1 MSPPP
6 RIHNKLDHY
15 AFTKLLLLFVKNY
28 PVQVALSLHRPVVSS
43 AVPSSADMGIMA
55 PRRLHLAR
63 LQLEQESIPIPR
75 CQHDGRGTQHREGEG
90 VPLIVFLEPLV
101 LGVLPASALAIV
113 VTLLGA
119 LGVVACSVL
128 PCVLGG
134 MPGEVLDGARR
145 ELVFLG
151 ERKWRARVD

>member
-1 MSPPP
+1 VSPPP
-6 RIHNKLDHY
+6 PIYNKLDYY
-15 AFTKLLLLFVKNY
+15 AFTKLLLLFVKKY
-28 PVQVALSLHRPVVSS
+28 PVQVALSLHRPVESS

-63 LQLEQESIPIPR
+63 LQLEQESILIPR

-101 LGVLPASALAIV
+101 LGVLPASALAIM
-113 VTLLGA
+113 VTLLGV

-134 MPGEVLDGARR
+134 VPGEVLDGAW

-151 ERKWRARVD
+151 E

>member
-1 MSPPP
+1 M
-6 RIHNKLDHY
+6 
-15 AFTKLLLLFVKNY
+15 KNY

-55 PRRLHLAR
+55 PRRL
-63 LQLEQESIPIPR
+63 QLEQESIPIPR
-75 CQHDGRGTQHREGEG
+75 CQHDGRGTQHREGE

-134 MPGEVLDGARR
+134 HARGGPGRGTEGACVFRGEEV
-145 ELVFLG
+145 EG
-151 ERKWRARVD
+151 ESGLRTNKEAHRGGWTASRAL

>member
-1 MSPPP
+1 M
-6 RIHNKLDHY
+6 
-15 AFTKLLLLFVKNY
+15 KNY

-43 AVPSSADMGIMA
+43 AVPSSADMGLMA
-55 PRRLHLAR
+55 PRRL
-63 LQLEQESIPIPR
+63 QLGQESIPIPR